1 MIRILAAMLI
11 VSACGKDETVVERYT
26 DPPVV
31 DPNPDPGVDPPPY
44 AEMQQL
50 LVQYCEKCHASAQ
63 FMQNEAALRAS
74 SVKEQIWSNRMP
86 KGSTLPAEDKATM
99 LAFF

>member
-1 MIRILAAMLI
+1 MIRILAMMLML
-11 VSACGKDETVVERYT
+11 SACGKDETVVERYT
-26 DPPVV
+26 DPPS
-31 DPNPDPGVDPPPY
+31 PGPGPGPDVDPPSY

-50 LVQYCEKCHASAQ
+50 LVQHCEKCHASAQ
-63 FMQNEAALRAS
+63 FMQSESALRAS

-86 KGSTLPAEDKATM
+86 KGSTLPAEDKASM